1 LVKANIVPIKNIKIY
16 AVKTESKM
24 CVFQLELAILSS
36 FGVIS

>member
-1 LVKANIVPIKNIKIY
+1 LVKANIVPIKIY